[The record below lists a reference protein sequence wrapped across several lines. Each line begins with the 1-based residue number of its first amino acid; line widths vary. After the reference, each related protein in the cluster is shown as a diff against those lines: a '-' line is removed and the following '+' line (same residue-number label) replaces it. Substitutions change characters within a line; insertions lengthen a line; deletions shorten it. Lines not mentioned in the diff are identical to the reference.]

1 MSTLTISTTTQ
12 HQGIKWKLAH
22 KKNADADADADDDG
36 SDDDDDDDDDDD
48 NDDDDDDDDDDDADD
63 EDSDDDD
70 DGLLP
75 SASSSSVP
83 QFVKSDPRFD
93 FSLF

>member
-1 MSTLTISTTTQ
+1 MFTLTISTTTQ
-12 HQGIKWKLAH
+12 HQGIKGKLAH
-22 KKNADADADADDDG
+22 KKNAEADADDDG
-36 SDDDDDDDDDDD
+36 S
-48 NDDDDDDDDDDDADD
+48 DDDADD

-70 DGLLP
+70 FLP

-93 FSLF
+93 FLILSLMMTMI